1 MEHTGGIVVAGSR
14 PFVRALTGAF
24 RQRRRVVVGITGE
37 LEPTFVLANASRGLL
52 VLEYDGPQRIAV
64 LAPLLG
70 PARRAGLRIVV
81 VLPTGLEQAAEGLVQ
96 AGVDVVVPWSEE
108 TPELVVSGA
117 ESLLEARGPERTPA
131 PLAVASEPPLVRGP
145 AQPARWNPRDRM
157 APLARVVG
165 PPRSAWRRVGAVL
178 GSLFALAALAS
189 LLYGVA
195 G

>member
-52 VLEYDGPQRIAV
+52 VLEYDGAQRLPV
-64 LAPLLG
+64 LSTLLG
-70 PARRAGLRIVV
+70 PARRAGLRIIA
-81 VLPTGLEQAAEGLVQ
+81 VLPPGLEPAAEGLVQ
-96 AGVDVVVPWSEE
+96 AGVDAVVPWVEA

-117 ESLLEARGPERTPA
+117 ESLLELAERTPL
-131 PLAVASEPPLVRGP
+131 PLPLEPEPPRDAT
-145 AQPARWNPRDRM
+145 AQPVRWDPRQRM
-157 APLARVVG
+157 APLARVVD
-165 PPRSAWRRVGAVL
+165 PPPSPWRRVGTVL
-178 GSLFALAALAS
+178 GSLFALAALAT